1 MAISEERE
9 PRRPLSPHLQIYRL
23 PLTAKLSI
31 THRMTGVALG
41 AGLLLVLWWFTALAV
56 SPRYFALVD
65 GILSS
70 TFGGLVLLA
79 AAWAFWFHF
88 LNGLR
93 HLVWDTGRGI
103 ENRAAERS
111 AWAVIA
117 LSLLLTVITA
127 LVA

>member
-1 MAISEERE
+1 MATSKKQDIK
-9 PRRPLSPHLQIYRL
+9 RPLSPHLQIYRL

-41 AGLLLVLWWFTALAV
+41 GGLLFVLWWFLALAI
-56 SPRYFALVD
+56 SPSYFAFVD

-70 TFGGLVLLA
+70 TLGGIVLLA

-93 HLVWDTGRGI
+93 HLFWDTGKGI

-117 LSLLLTVITA
+117 LSLLLTILTAVIA
-127 LVA
+127 